1 MGAFNKEWLCQ
12 RIVEE
17 SGDGILFADK
27 DGVIRLWNK
36 GAAAIF
42 GYSREEVIGR
52 TLDPIVPEKLRSRH
66 WEGFDRVM
74 ATGTTRYGHEVL
86 AVPAVRRDG
95 NRISIEFTVALVHD
109 AAGKIMGVAA
119 IIRDVTARWERE
131 KALRERVAELEEE

>member
-17 SGDGILFADK
+17 SGDGIIFADK
-27 DGVIRLWNK
+27 DGVIRLWNR

-42 GYSREEVIGR
+42 GYSREEAIGR
-52 TLDPIVPEKLRSRH
+52 TLDLIVPEKLRSRH

-74 ATGTTRYGHEVL
+74 ATGTTRYGQEVL

-109 AAGKIMGVAA
+109 AAGKVMGVAA

-131 KALRERVAELEEE
+131 KALRERVAELEE

>member
-17 SGDGILFADK
+17 SGDAILFADR

-42 GYSREEVIGR
+42 GHSREEAIGR
-52 TLDPIVPEKLRSRH
+52 TLDLIVPEKLRSRH

-74 ATGTTRYGHEVL
+74 ATGVTQYGHEVL

-95 NRISIEFTVALVHD
+95 SRISIEFTVVLVRD
-109 AAGKIMGVAA
+109 PAGKVMGVAA
-119 IIRDVTARWERE
+119 VVREVTARWERE
-131 KALRERVAELEEE
+131 KALLDRLAELEK